1 MNKRLVVALA
11 GITLM
16 TNFAFAETE
25 VKVVVDGNPV
35 VFEDQVPILENGRT
49 LVPLRAT
56 FNALGAEVDWNADTS
71 TVFANKRL
79 KNISLRINDTK
90 MYVDGKETALEVP
103 AKLING
109 ITMIPLRAVA
119 EALDTNVGWNAETFT
134 VNIESKQGDVKVTD
148 KIVSEVVKD
157 EETGKELLDI
167 SYSYPQFEETIE
179 FLAKLNKEYS
189 EIANSYPEGVKAENL
204 EAAKEFAGYSEDL
217 VPFESKHYFDIT
229 YNKNNR
235 LSILE
240 NTVIYL
246 GGAHPSTIGESKN
259 YDVILGQ
266 ELELVDIYPEK
277 TQEEINN
284 EIIAKFDAELLG
296 DGEKMYD
303 EEVMTLIKESIDNIS
318 FYLTEEGVECYFQQ
332 YEVGPYA
339 IGMPSVVLEY

>member
-1 MNKRLVVALA
+1 MKKRLVVALA
-11 GITLM
+11 GIILM
-16 TNFAFAETE
+16 TNFAFAESE

-35 VFEDQVPILENGRT
+35 VFEDQTPVIENGRT

-56 FNALGAEVDWNADTS
+56 FNALGAEVDWIAETS

-79 KNISLRINDTK
+79 KTISLKIDDTK

-109 ITMIPLRAVA
+109 RTMIPLRGVA
-119 EALDTNVGWNAETFT
+119 EALDTEVGWDAETFT

-148 KIVSEVVKD
+148 KIISEVVKH
-157 EETGKELLDI
+157 ETTGQELLDI
-167 SYSYPQFEETIE
+167 SYAYPQFEEKID
-179 FLAKLNKEYS
+179 FLANLNKEYNQ
-189 EIANSYPEGVKAENL
+189 IADNYIENAKAEDL
-204 EAAKEFAGYSEDL
+204 ESAKEFLEFGAEFL
-217 VPFESKHYFDIT
+217 PFESKHYFDIT

-240 NTVIYL
+240 STVSYL
-246 GGAHPSTIGESKN
+246 GGAHPNTYWEAKN

-266 ELELVDIYPEK
+266 ELELIDIFPDK

-284 EIIAKFDAELLG
+284 EIIAKFDEATEN
-296 DGEKMYD
+296 GEKLYD
-303 EEVMTLIKESIDNIS
+303 EEIMNAIKENIDNIN

-332 YEVGPYA
+332 YEVAPYA
-339 IGMPSVVLEY
+339 LGMPSVVLEF